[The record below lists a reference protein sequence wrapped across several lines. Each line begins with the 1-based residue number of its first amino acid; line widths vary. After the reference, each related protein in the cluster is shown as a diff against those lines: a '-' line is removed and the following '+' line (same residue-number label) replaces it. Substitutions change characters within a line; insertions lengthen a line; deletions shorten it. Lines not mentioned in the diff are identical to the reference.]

1 MVGGYAKDETVRRTD
16 RTDETETH
24 QEQHGK
30 QKLLRF
36 SRSHIPV
43 NWRAKDARK
52 RIINNQST
60 INQSISAWQITLLP
74 TVRYRA
80 YQTGIAYQRYDTNN
94 KRSIANITTTINT
107 MTTPYEMNSSPEQA
121 PQRKRLQVRY

>member
-1 MVGGYAKDETVRRTD
+1 LSGEESDVRRFGCIMVGGYAKDETVRRTD

-60 INQSISAWQITLLP
+60 INQSINQRVADHSSTYGTIQSIPDRYSIP
-74 TVRYRA
+74 TVRY
-80 YQTGIAYQRYDTNN
+80 
-94 KRSIANITTTINT
+94 
-107 MTTPYEMNSSPEQA
+107 E
-121 PQRKRLQVRY
+121 